1 MVAETPTS
9 YVFRLTPACLL
20 CNTRST
26 TRTEA
31 SQSAQAFV
39 AEVDPFGATLDFNF
53 RPTVDRDHRM
63 VAGWNRPGIIGR
75 GNDVGDGPIELI

>member
-63 VAGWNRPGIIGR
+63 VGT
-75 GNDVGDGPIELI
+75 DLV